1 VGRRGEA
8 PLVPPYIPLNVKRAL
23 ALPEMPIRLVVL
35 FRIDYQSRRAGG
47 AVRGRGISGASVSHL
62 TRSHSSDSTRRFL
75 VIPRWNPHEET
86 RSMQHATCDRAI
98 RHWLLPRALL
108 LGFGLLILNH
118 PAWGQLPSTD
128 FGPRMGDAPDAGGG
142 IAIPSRTKPAR
153 MAPEAPESRRS
164 LESFDPQEKAA
175 ETPFT
180 LDEPMAAVKIEGNT
194 TIPNGEIAK
203 HIKTRPGRTVTAR
216 QIKDDVDA
224 LVRTRWFATVEPSIR
239 RTDDGNVLVF
249 RVLERPI
256 VRKVEY
262 KGNKKIKTK
271 DFDRM
276 TQLKPGQPYDVSV
289 NKECA
294 RRILQHY
301 HEKGFAF
308 ATVELERGDVRSDPD
323 REVVFLINEGPKV
336 KVTSVQFDGNDTF
349 YDPLLKTKTRSKTR
363 ILWLFGGKYDPSTI
377 NDDIEGVRNYYYSL
391 GYFDVQI
398 TPEQKFADDKSTVEL
413 HYHIQEGQRY
423 RINEISVV
431 GNEVLSE
438 EDILKL
444 MKVQPGEEYNERN
457 IAKDVDAIM
466 AKYGEQGRLF
476 AQVAPIRRWSE
487 EPGVLDLVYRI
498 NEDKVY
504 RIRNIG
510 VHIAG
515 DYPHTRTNL
524 IRNIATIQPGDLADP
539 KKIQMFKQRLAGSG
553 YFDTDGGGPRIETNP
568 VKNKTWVAATP
579 MDVARG
585 QSDLPFGRNDL
596 PIGQNDL
603 LSPLTDLPIGHT
615 VSRPSTPA
623 TKVAATRPVDGG
635 QRKAPPVTSN
645 KTSEPEDDPYLLKY
659 EPVDPDPVPADDN
672 ARLLPITPLFR
683 AQSRDPLRPPE
694 NAIYDVSPQGDPFG
708 KAIQNPDPYDDLN
721 RLPPPEFIDIDTYL
735 SEARTGRLMFGV
747 GVNSNSGLVGN
758 IVLSEQNFDIRRPPT
773 SWDDL
778 WNGTAW
784 RGAGEKFRI
793 EAMPGTQFSRY
804 LVDWTNPYFMDTNN
818 SLGVSGFYFNRY
830 YQNWTEQRLG
840 GRVRVG
846 RQFTQQWSGSTA
858 LRLERV
864 DVFNPSTANPPQ
876 LLKDALGTNLLS
888 TVMFNIAHDTRDSP
902 FMPSQGHHAEVN
914 FEQAFGQYDYSR
926 VNVEGRQYFTMYQ
939 RADGGGKHILS
950 VRGEVGWTGNSTPIF
965 ERFFAGG
972 LQSFRGFYFRSV
984 SPKQNGVYVGGD
996 WMMLGSVEYMLP
1008 VMANEM
1014 VRVVTFSDFGTVTDR
1029 VSLSDFRVS
1038 VGAGLRITVPM
1049 LGPTPLALDWAVPL
1063 VKDPNDRTQLFSFF
1077 MGLNR

>member
-1 VGRRGEA
+1 
-8 PLVPPYIPLNVKRAL
+8 
-23 ALPEMPIRLVVL
+23 
-35 FRIDYQSRRAGG
+35 
-47 AVRGRGISGASVSHL
+47 
-62 TRSHSSDSTRRFL
+62 
-75 VIPRWNPHEET
+75 
-86 RSMQHATCDRAI
+86 MQHAPCDRAT
-98 RHWLLPRALL
+98 RLWLLPRALM
-108 LGFGLLILNH
+108 LGCGLLVCNH
-118 PAWGQLPSTD
+118 VAWGQLPGTD
-128 FGPRMGDAPDAGGG
+128 FGPGISDTPATGRG
-142 IAIPSRTKPAR
+142 IALPSRAKPAR
-153 MAPEAPESRRS
+153 LTLDSV
-164 LESFDPQEKAA
+164 EKTP

-194 TIPNGEIAK
+194 TIPNSEIAK
-203 HIKTRPGRTVTAR
+203 HIKTRPGRTVTAK

-271 DFDRM
+271 EFDKM

-289 NKECA
+289 NKECT
-294 RRILQHY
+294 RRIEQYY

-336 KVTSVQFDGNDTF
+336 KVTSVQFDGNDAF

-391 GYFDVQI
+391 GYFDVKI
-398 TPEQKFADDKSTVEL
+398 VPEQKFAADKSTVEL
-413 HYHIQEGQRY
+413 HYHIDEGQRY
-423 RINEISVV
+423 RINEISVI
-431 GNEVLSE
+431 GNEVIGE
-438 EDILKL
+438 ETILGM
-444 MKVQPGEEYNERN
+444 MKVKPGEEYNERH

-466 AKYGEQGRLF
+466 AKYGAQGRLF
-476 AQVAPIRRWSE
+476 AQVAPVRRWSE

-515 DYPHTRTNL
+515 DYPHTRTAL
-524 IRNIATIQPGDLADP
+524 IRNIAPIQPGDLADP
-539 KKIQMFKQRLAGSG
+539 KKIQMFKQKLLGSG

-568 VKNKTWVAATP
+568 VKNRNWVTAPP

-585 QSDLPFGRNDL
+585 QNDSPVSPGQFDLPV
-596 PIGQNDL
+596 
-603 LSPLTDLPIGHT
+603 GHS
-615 VSRPSTPA
+615 VSRP
-623 TKVAATRPVDGG
+623 ATRPATSAT
-635 QRKAPPVTSN
+635 APGKRAVTPVASN
-645 KTSEPEDDPYLLKY
+645 KPIEPQDDPYLLKY
-659 EPVDPDPVPADDN
+659 EPIEPDPVPVNDN
-672 ARLLPITPLFR
+672 DKLAPITPLFR

-694 NAIYDVSPQGDPFG
+694 NPIYDVSPQGDPFG
-708 KAIQNPDPYDDLN
+708 KAIQNPDPYDDMN

-846 RQFTQQWSGSTA
+846 RQITQQWSASAA

-864 DVFNPSTANPPQ
+864 DIFHPSTRFPPP

-888 TVMFNIAHDTRDSP
+888 TAMFTIAHDTRDSP

-914 FEQAFGQYDYSR
+914 VEQAFGQYDYSR
-926 VNVEGRQYFTMYQ
+926 ITAEARQYFTMYQ

-950 VRGEVGWTGNSTPIF
+950 VRGEVGWTGANTPIF
-965 ERFFAGG
+965 ERFYAGG

-996 WMMLGSVEYMLP
+996 FMVLGSVEYMLP
-1008 VMANEM
+1008 VVANEM
-1014 VRVVTFSDFGTVTDR
+1014 VKVVTFTDFGTVNND
-1029 VSLSDFRVS
+1029 VSLDNFRVS

-1063 VKDPNDRTQLFSFF
+1063 VKDPSDRTQMFSFF